1 MKTTSQQPQ
10 VSLSNFTKNKITQ
23 AQSIIG
29 GGNIERDKVKLP
41 GNQGEK

>member
-1 MKTTSQQPQ
+1 MKKVSQKPP

-29 GGNIERDKVKLP
+29 GGKIERDKVKIP